1 MVPNS
6 YPQFGVLVVW
16 NEEKKVSGINI
27 NVIPKSLLINIV
39 NMQVFMHTFDK

>member
-16 NEEKKVSGINI
+16 NEEKKVSVKNI
-27 NVIPKSLLINIV
+27 NVIPI
-39 NMQVFMHTFDK
+39 DKHSKHASFYAYFW